1 MVDFQSGALTIREE
15 TVHIGELAERTA
27 LSLRTIRHYDSVGL
41 LHPSARTEGG
51 FRVYSEEDYERLL
64 LIRQARSLGFGLEEI
79 AEMLDVLTSRSPGT
93 PEAAKAELASMLR
106 EAMAR
111 REALASDLGRA
122 DQFIAV
128 ISNRM
133 AG

>member
-1 MVDFQSGALTIREE
+1 M
-15 TVHIGELAERTA
+15 HIGQLAERTA

-79 AEMLDVLTSRSPGT
+79 AEMLDVLTSHGSRSPQ
-93 PEAAKAELASMLR
+93 AARDELESMLR
-106 EAMAR
+106 EATAR

-128 ISNRM
+128 ISDRM
-133 AG
+133 AS

>member
-1 MVDFQSGALTIREE
+1 M
-15 TVHIGELAERTA
+15 HIGELAERTA

>member
-1 MVDFQSGALTIREE
+1 M
-15 TVHIGELAERTA
+15 GELAERTA
-27 LSLRTIRHYDSVGL
+27 LSLRTIRHYDEVGL
-41 LHPSARTEGG
+41 LHPSARTDGG
-51 FRVYSEEDYERLL
+51 FRVYSEDDYDRLL

-79 AEMLDVLTSRSPGT
+79 AEMLAVLTSRTDAPRAVTSADLEPI
-93 PEAAKAELASMLR
+93 LR

-122 DQFIAV
+122 DAFIAV
-128 ISNRM
+128 ISDRM